1 MPVLWKVLQV
11 MVFGRHNSMAAVR
24 AKLPY
29 LRIANHDGAK
39 RFCKHHRAQTSLGY
53 VGSAR

>member
-1 MPVLWKVLQV
+1 MPVLWKVPQV
-11 MVFGRHNSMAAVR
+11 MVFRRHNSMAAVR

-29 LRIANHDGAK
+29 LRVANHEGAE
-39 RFCKHHRAQTSLGY
+39 RFCNHHRAKTSLGY

>member
-1 MPVLWKVLQV
+1 
-11 MVFGRHNSMAAVR
+11 MAAVR

-29 LRIANHDGAK
+29 LRDANHDGAK
-39 RFCKHHRAQTSLGY
+39 RFCKHHKAQTSLGY